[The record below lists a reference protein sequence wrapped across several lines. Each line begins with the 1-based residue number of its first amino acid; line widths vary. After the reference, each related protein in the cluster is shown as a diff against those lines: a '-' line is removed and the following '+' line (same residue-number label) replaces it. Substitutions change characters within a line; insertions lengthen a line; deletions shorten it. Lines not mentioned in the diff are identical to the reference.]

1 MTPVYSDLIH
11 FKGSH
16 YDFGYYQ
23 GKQLI
28 DSPIMNYR
36 QKHWASRRKHHFII
50 NQKTYLSVIRKFLPA
65 MVDELQGLADALEL
79 SLEESIV
86 QFGGYYLEFVRSGC
100 SIFTTKEFMIR
111 NYDNHPNT
119 YEGRYV
125 IFQPTDS
132 GYATVGPSMQI
143 TGRTDGMNEKGLA
156 MGYNFV
162 NRRQSDDGFVC
173 NMIGRI
179 ILESCETVADAIDL
193 LREIPH
199 RHSFSYVLLDP
210 EGETY
215 IVEASPRKVIAHQGF
230 VCTNH
235 FYRLTD
241 ENRYRMDD
249 SKAREQIINSK
260 SAESQQMLDA
270 FHLLNNDKNGV
281 YSHNYGAFNGTL
293 HTAVY
298 SPQSMK
304 IGIALG
310 MQKYPLMFDF
320 QQLFDQ
326 ENIRVK
332 RIRGAIKYKHPFIN
346 EYPFTLS

>member
-132 GYATVGPSMQI
+132 GYATVVPSM
-143 TGRTDGMNEKGLA
+143 
-156 MGYNFV
+156 
-162 NRRQSDDGFVC
+162 
-173 NMIGRI
+173 
-179 ILESCETVADAIDL
+179 
-193 LREIPH
+193 
-199 RHSFSYVLLDP
+199 
-210 EGETY
+210 
-215 IVEASPRKVIAHQGF
+215 
-230 VCTNH
+230 
-235 FYRLTD
+235 
-241 ENRYRMDD
+241 
-249 SKAREQIINSK
+249 
-260 SAESQQMLDA
+260 
-270 FHLLNNDKNGV
+270 
-281 YSHNYGAFNGTL
+281 
-293 HTAVY
+293 
-298 SPQSMK
+298 
-304 IGIALG
+304 
-310 MQKYPLMFDF
+310 
-320 QQLFDQ
+320 
-326 ENIRVK
+326 
-332 RIRGAIKYKHPFIN
+332 
-346 EYPFTLS
+346 